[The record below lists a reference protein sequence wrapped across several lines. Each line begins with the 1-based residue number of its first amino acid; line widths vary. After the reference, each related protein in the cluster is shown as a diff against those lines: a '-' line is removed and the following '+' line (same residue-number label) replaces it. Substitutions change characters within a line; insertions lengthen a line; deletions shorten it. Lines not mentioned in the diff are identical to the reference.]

1 MIFFSEEMIFILSS
15 FGMALPLDVR
25 RRLCLAAIHQCHLG
39 LRPWFALRACSYFLF
54 RCVVGAQPEQAAE
67 PRLSQLVTARHSRR
81 LTSSGEAVT
90 SDESGARRLGE
101 RTSSRVTASFFLLVA
116 LLTVA
121 HSQTTSTILQ
131 PPRRGLVPLHFPE
144 LTNLEE
150 NVHNQLAKLQD
161 SLVVIAKDPKVS
173 DAMLSDAYGKL
184 GQVYQAYS
192 LTAAAGDSYFNANH
206 LAPADFRWIYLL
218 AKLDQ
223 QQGRFAEAI
232 TKFRNART
240 LKPDYVAVPVNL
252 GNIFLELNR
261 LDEASDSFNAALKID
276 PNNPAAHYG
285 LGQVAISRRDYA
297 IAVDHFEKTLQ
308 QVPGANRVHYSLAM
322 AYRGL
327 GDAEKVKAHLALQGL
342 VGVRVSDPLL
352 DSLQDLIE
360 GERVYLSRGKI
371 AFEARRYMEAVIE
384 FRKAVAA
391 KPESVA
397 ARINLGAALTQTG
410 DVEGAVDQFE
420 EALRIEPGKANAH
433 YNLAVIFAGQNKNAQ
448 AVDHLRAALTADPN
462 DLSARVLLAQELVK
476 SEHFDEALTEFS
488 RVVQADPNNEAA
500 MIEEVRLLYR
510 TGNFKQALKVTEKA
524 HGQYPQKGRT
534 AVMLS
539 YLLSTSPDLASR
551 DGARALELAQSIYKA
566 TGAVHHGALIAM
578 ALAEL
583 GRCTEAA
590 EWQRRL
596 ILAASG
602 NTDQLAKLREGLKR
616 YQDAKSCRSP
626 AEKSLND
633 LPF

>member
-1 MIFFSEEMIFILSS
+1 MKLLPRLCSRNSIQIATSICLLTFSS
-15 FGMALPLDVR
+15 FTLVYSQTKWCPKLNSFSVQPPCP
-25 RRLCLAAIHQCHLG
+25 LCLCGGFCGRFDNHG
-39 LRPWFALRACSYFLF
+39 DTEDTE
-54 RCVVGAQPEQAAE
+54 VAQRKPEAGQH
-67 PRLSQLVTARHSRR
+67 PKT
-81 LTSSGEAVT
+81 T
-90 SDESGARRLGE
+90 SD
-101 RTSSRVTASFFLLVA
+101 TLV
-116 LLTVA
+116 
-121 HSQTTSTILQ
+121 LQ
-131 PPRRGLVPLHFPE
+131 PPRKGLVPLRFPD
-144 LTNLEE
+144 LIDLEE
-150 NVHNQLAKLQD
+150 SVRDQLAKLQD

-173 DAMLSDAYGKL
+173 DATLSDAYGKL
-184 GQVYQAYS
+184 AQVYQAYS
-192 LTAAAGDSYFNANH
+192 LTAAAWESYLNANQ

-223 QQGRFAEAI
+223 QQGRFDEAI
-232 TKFRNART
+232 IKFRNART
-240 LKPDYVAVPVNL
+240 LKPVYVAVPVNL

-261 LDEASDSFNAALKID
+261 LDEASDSFKAALQID

-285 LGQVAISRRDYA
+285 LGQVAMSRRDYA
-297 IAVDHFEKTLQ
+297 TAVGHFEKTLQ

-327 GDAEKVKAHLALQGL
+327 GDAEKVKAHLSLQGV
-342 VGVRVSDPLL
+342 VGVRVLDPLL

-360 GERVYLSRGKI
+360 GERVYLSRGKL
-371 AFEARRYMEAVIE
+371 AFEAKRYTEAVIE

-391 KPESVA
+391 KPQSVA

-410 DVEGAVDQFE
+410 DVKGAVDQFE

-433 YNLAVIFAGQNKNAQ
+433 YNLAVIFAGQNQHEKAI
-448 AVDHLRAALTADPN
+448 DHLRAALTADQN

-476 SEHFDEALTEFS
+476 SEHLDEALTEFS
-488 RVVQADPNNEAA
+488 RVVQADSNNEAA
-500 MIEEVRLLYR
+500 TIEQVRLLYR
-510 TGNFKQALKVTEKA
+510 TSNFKQALQITEKA

-583 GRCTEAA
+583 GRCSEAV

-596 ILAASG
+596 ILAEESG
-602 NTDQLAKLREGLKR
+602 NAEQLARLREGLKL
-616 YQDAKSCRSP
+616 YQDVKSCRPP
-626 AEKSLND
+626 AEKSLNN
-633 LPF
+633 LRF